1 MKIDPLHVL
10 LNTEFLPSKKFFFIG
25 GNEITLMEKISDVII
40 KRYKEIENPQI
51 LNINSI
57 DGYVN
62 ESGLFED
69 KKIIIGKECK
79 GINEKSINNIRD
91 IGGIFIFKHEN
102 SAKSRSIKKQFSK
115 DKDCCFIDC
124 YEIEKDSK
132 VKIINNFLSMNN
144 LKIKDEVYWFLVE
157 KIHNK
162 YAFIENTFNNILALE
177 TKELTF
183 ENIKKIL
190 TVDDSGKNKLFFN
203 LLKKNDEIIYIFREK
218 ILSSADANEF
228 FYFCRFY
235 CQQIID
241 HRSEKGIN
249 NENLAKLIGK
259 SSSHVSNILRL
270 LELDKKIQQM
280 VINGDL
286 SMGHARALIGVP
298 DAINKAKEIIEKK
311 LSVRQIEKITSE
323 FKKNKTKKNSKD
335 PNIIDLE
342 KELSDKIG
350 LKTSIQFNENGS
362 SGSLTL
368 YYSDLNQLD
377 DLMKRL
383 KK

>member
-1 MKIDPLHVL
+1 MNKENKLGMGLGALLSTSNNNSESNDGIQKINISQITP
-10 LNTEFLPSKKFFFIG
+10 NPSQPRKNFKDDDLKELSSSIKNQG
-25 GNEITLMEKISDVII
+25 LIQPIII
-40 KRYKEIENPQI
+40 KPIKDGQYQIIAGERRWRACQLNGMHEVECVIKNLDETNVLEAALIENIQRED
-51 LNINSI
+51 LNVIEEANAYKGLI
-57 DGYVN
+57 D
-62 ESGLFED
+62 
-69 KKIIIGKECK
+69 IK
-79 GINEKSINNIRD
+79 G
-91 IGGIFIFKHEN
+91 
-102 SAKSRSIKKQFSK
+102 
-115 DKDCCFIDC
+115 
-124 YEIEKDSK
+124 
-132 VKIINNFLSMNN
+132 
-144 LKIKDEVYWFLVE
+144 
-157 KIHNK
+157 
-162 YAFIENTFNNILALE
+162 T
-177 TKELTF
+177 
-183 ENIKKIL
+183 
-190 TVDDSGKNKLFFN
+190 
-203 LLKKNDEIIYIFREK
+203 
-218 ILSSADANEF
+218 
-228 FYFCRFY
+228 
-235 CQQIID
+235 
-241 HRSEKGIN
+241 N

-298 DAINKAKEIIEKK
+298 DAVNKANEVIEKK
-311 LSVRQIEKITSE
+311 LSVRQIEKITSK
-323 FKKNKTKKNSKD
+323 FKKNKTKKISKD

>member
-1 MKIDPLHVL
+1 MNKENKLGMGLGAL
-10 LNTEFLPSKKFFFIG
+10 LSSTNDNPDR
-25 GNEITLMEKISDVII
+25 GN
-40 KRYKEIENPQI
+40 
-51 LNINSI
+51 
-57 DGYVN
+57 G
-62 ESGLFED
+62 
-69 KKIIIGKECK
+69 
-79 GINEKSINNIRD
+79 
-91 IGGIFIFKHEN
+91 
-102 SAKSRSIKKQFSK
+102 
-115 DKDCCFIDC
+115 
-124 YEIEKDSK
+124 
-132 VKIINNFLSMNN
+132 
-144 LKIKDEVYWFLVE
+144 
-157 KIHNK
+157 
-162 YAFIENTFNNILALE
+162 
-177 TKELTF
+177 
-183 ENIKKIL
+183 IKKINI
-190 TVDDSGKNKLFFN
+190 SQIIPNPSQPRKNFKDED
-203 LLKKNDEIIYIFREK
+203 LKE
-218 ILSSADANEF
+218 LSSSIKNQGLIQPIIIKPIKDDQYQIVAGERRWRACQLNGMHEVECVIKNLDDTNVLEAALIENIQREDLNVIEEANA
-228 FYFCRFY
+228 YKGL
-235 CQQIID
+235 ID
-241 HRSEKGIN
+241 IKGIN

-270 LELDKKIQQM
+270 LELDKKIQEM

-323 FKKNKTKKNSKD
+323 FKKNKTKKISKD
-335 PNIIDLE
+335 PNITDLE

>member
-1 MKIDPLHVL
+1 MNKENKLGMGLGAL
-10 LNTEFLPSKKFFFIG
+10 LSTTNDNPDS
-25 GNEITLMEKISDVII
+25 GN
-40 KRYKEIENPQI
+40 
-51 LNINSI
+51 
-57 DGYVN
+57 G
-62 ESGLFED
+62 
-69 KKIIIGKECK
+69 
-79 GINEKSINNIRD
+79 
-91 IGGIFIFKHEN
+91 
-102 SAKSRSIKKQFSK
+102 
-115 DKDCCFIDC
+115 
-124 YEIEKDSK
+124 
-132 VKIINNFLSMNN
+132 
-144 LKIKDEVYWFLVE
+144 
-157 KIHNK
+157 
-162 YAFIENTFNNILALE
+162 
-177 TKELTF
+177 
-183 ENIKKIL
+183 IKKINI
-190 TVDDSGKNKLFFN
+190 SQIIPNPSQPRKNFKDED
-203 LLKKNDEIIYIFREK
+203 LKE
-218 ILSSADANEF
+218 LSSSIKNQGLIQPIIIKPIKDDQYQIVAGERRWRACQLNGMHEVECVIKNLDDTNVLEAALIENIQREDLNVIEEANA
-228 FYFCRFY
+228 YKGL
-235 CQQIID
+235 ID
-241 HRSEKGIN
+241 IKGIN

-270 LELDKKIQQM
+270 LELDKKIQEM

-323 FKKNKTKKNSKD
+323 FKKNKTKKILKD
-335 PNIIDLE
+335 PNIVDLE